1 MFMVRF
7 VNSLRGVCQETLFQ
21 LTLSQK
27 LCSERCTRMIH
38 RNPVSAS
45 LVLFVPDS
53 SLSPVQLYKMLCRHD
68 LFNCELVPSL
78 GSRELRKPQ
87 APVHS
92 RFTQSWVLGAVNAR
106 ATAPSTEGGA
116 RAPSMQARV
125 PTAKSFFIVHHTQ
138 QLAAAAK
145 VGDATG
151 VRATRRGSG
160 RRSPR

>member
-1 MFMVRF
+1 M
-7 VNSLRGVCQETLFQ
+7 RGVCQETLFQ

-45 LVLFVPDS
+45 LVFVPD
-53 SLSPVQLYKMLCRHD
+53 SLSPVQLYKMLCRAAGTTFSTVSWCLLSGPENCGNRKL
-68 LFNCELVPSL
+68 LFTAVSHRA
-78 GSRELRKPQ
+78 G
-87 APVHS
+87 
-92 RFTQSWVLGAVNAR
+92 SWVLSAVNAR

>member
-1 MFMVRF
+1 M
-7 VNSLRGVCQETLFQ
+7 RGVCQETLFQ

-45 LVLFVPDS
+45 LVFVPDS

-92 RFTQSWVLGAVNAR
+92 RFTQSWVLGAVCCERAR
-106 ATAPSTEGGA
+106 DSTVYGGWSTSAKHASKGANRQVVLYCTPHAAARSRGEGG
-116 RAPSMQARV
+116 RRDRGQGR
-125 PTAKSFFIVHHTQ
+125 
-138 QLAAAAK
+138 L
-145 VGDATG
+145 
-151 VRATRRGSG
+151 RATRRGSG